1 MDTKKNFY
9 SYNCNSIYLIEN
21 GEINNYIHSSR
32 SKLLVRKGSTIT
44 SPSSKKTTVR
54 LDSKLFLKNIDATE
68 LQDVDNNNSLKRG
81 SKFFGFLLKG
91 HRRDFSDSSSVLC
104 LSPTQSENISRQ
116 ESINELDN
124 FDNNNNNNN
133 NNDNNND
140 NDNDNDVSIVSKNSN
155 IKALECVPLNDDLFK
170 QNADNLEKNSKDDIF
185 NNLGSELFNESTD
198 EIGDDSYLIKQ
209 EIPSGNLKLEI
220 DSFFDCFKSNSSYS
234 KSASEVT
241 DFQMNKG
248 EPLENDT
255 INLPINS
262 LTGKSRARR
271 RACTV
276 SLGSTDHL
284 ITSTLKN
291 HSVLSKRPIS
301 GVFEESSNDI
311 SDLNKI
317 QIKFTFPDGSTSNK
331 QFNLDSTIDN
341 VCDAICISKQLDP
354 NKHSLILTEKT
365 DYRLEFDRT
374 LGYYKDLNIPIDRF
388 HVIAQSS
395 SKHYSTMII
404 CENDVDVMVFQ
415 MSKEGFQIMA
425 GTVPKLIEYL
435 TDNSENNNDFL
446 HTLLLTYRSFIT
458 PVDLFN
464 ELVARFN
471 CVPPDNPTEDDLIYY
486 EKMKLVVQQ
495 RVVKTL
501 RWWVHYHWQ
510 DFSYNEQLS
519 SNLDSF
525 LKQLND
531 YSEENNTDVFK
542 EDTEDIT
549 HIMNTDLKA
558 YEEKWNSYKK
568 MRGRVSIILQDS
580 ILKNYNEVTIVQ
592 HLCLFDFNLFKEIHP
607 IEYLNVIWKTK
618 KNDSEDDNEDNTPNL
633 DKFVSRFNKESYW
646 VATEICNIQDLKK
659 RTNMLK
665 KWIIIANECIKSN
678 NFYSFFSIISGL
690 SLIPVSR
697 LKKTWDGIGDK
708 HKKIW
713 KSHENLCDPSKNM
726 KNFRDILENSKPPI
740 VPFLPIY
747 IKDLTF
753 MNDGNESK
761 IDGMINFDKLRMMAN
776 RVKDISKLVD
786 YEYENINVDSELQNY
801 ISHPMVEGDALLM
814 EKSLKLEPRDAKK

>member
-1 MDTKKNFY
+1 MKMMIVIKKLVRVLFPDQSTTVAQIFENESCWDVLCKVCEKKSLKPEQYSLAILETGKSLHSSLKHRSGLSKQIIDKPNIMDTKKNFY

-104 LSPTQSENISRQ
+104 LSPTQSENIS
-116 ESINELDN
+116 L
-124 FDNNNNNNN
+124 
-133 NNDNNND
+133 
-140 NDNDNDVSIVSKNSN
+140 
-155 IKALECVPLNDDLFK
+155 LECVPLNDDLFK

-665 KWIIIANECIKSN
+665 KWIIIANVYIKSN

-740 VPFLPIY
+740 VPFL
-747 IKDLTF
+747 L
-753 MNDGNESK
+753 
-761 IDGMINFDKLRMMAN
+761 
-776 RVKDISKLVD
+776 D

-814 EKSLKLEPRDAKK
+814 EKSLKLEPRDTKK

>member
-1 MDTKKNFY
+1 ILQQDIGKLTNENDDSNKKLVRVLFPDQSTTVAQIFENESCWDVLCKVCEKKSLKPEQYSLAILETGKSLHSSLKHRSGLSKQIIDKPNIMDTKKNFY

-68 LQDVDNNNSLKRG
+68 LQD
-81 SKFFGFLLKG
+81 
-91 HRRDFSDSSSVLC
+91 
-104 LSPTQSENISRQ
+104 
-116 ESINELDN
+116 
-124 FDNNNNNNN
+124 
-133 NNDNNND
+133 
-140 NDNDNDVSIVSKNSN
+140 
-155 IKALECVPLNDDLFK
+155 
-170 QNADNLEKNSKDDIF
+170 NSKDDIF

-262 LTGKSRARR
+262 LTE
-271 RACTV
+271 
-276 SLGSTDHL
+276 
-284 ITSTLKN
+284 N
-291 HSVLSKRPIS
+291 QEQ

-404 CENDVDVMVFQ
+404 ISNY
-415 MSKEGFQIMA
+415 A

-446 HTLLLTYRSFIT
+446 HTLL
-458 PVDLFN
+458 
-464 ELVARFN
+464 
-471 CVPPDNPTEDDLIYY
+471 
-486 EKMKLVVQQ
+486 
-495 RVVKTL
+495 
-501 RWWVHYHWQ
+501 
-510 DFSYNEQLS
+510 
-519 SNLDSF
+519 
-525 LKQLND
+525 
-531 YSEENNTDVFK
+531 
-542 EDTEDIT
+542 
-549 HIMNTDLKA
+549 
-558 YEEKWNSYKK
+558 
-568 MRGRVSIILQDS
+568 
-580 ILKNYNEVTIVQ
+580 
-592 HLCLFDFNLFKEIHP
+592 
-607 IEYLNVIWKTK
+607 
-618 KNDSEDDNEDNTPNL
+618 
-633 DKFVSRFNKESYW
+633 
-646 VATEICNIQDLKK
+646 
-659 RTNMLK
+659 
-665 KWIIIANECIKSN
+665 
-678 NFYSFFSIISGL
+678 
-690 SLIPVSR
+690 
-697 LKKTWDGIGDK
+697 
-708 HKKIW
+708 
-713 KSHENLCDPSKNM
+713 
-726 KNFRDILENSKPPI
+726 
-740 VPFLPIY
+740 
-747 IKDLTF
+747 
-753 MNDGNESK
+753 
-761 IDGMINFDKLRMMAN
+761 
-776 RVKDISKLVD
+776 
-786 YEYENINVDSELQNY
+786 
-801 ISHPMVEGDALLM
+801 
-814 EKSLKLEPRDAKK
+814 